1 MRTPLRL
8 LALPTA
14 LLVPLLLLVPGSG
27 ALASPAPPVDL
38 LASAGIVV
46 AAGAPAL
53 PSTLTGDAWLV
64 ADADTGAVLA
74 ARDAHGSRL
83 PASTLKVL
91 TAITLIPKLDPAAL
105 VTPTQEDLNVDGSKV
120 GLVRE
125 NAYPVSTLFTAMLV
139 VSANDAAEALA
150 TANGGI
156 AVTAAQMNAEATRLG
171 ATGTTAV
178 NPSGLDAPGQRSTA
192 YDLALFGRAGL
203 QLPEFRRYI
212 ATRHSTVPGVNGKT
226 IDIQSHDKLL
236 FNYPGAIGI
245 KNGYTVAAKATYI
258 GAATRDGR
266 TVLVTVMHA
275 QPRIWPEVAALLDWG
290 FAAQKAGLASVG
302 RLANPVPVV
311 AASMPTSSTA
321 PIRTRSQARDTSSS
335 GFPWGW
341 IAGLVAVSLVVAF
354 RLRVR
359 LVARR
364 RGR

>member
-8 LALPTA
+8 LALPAA
-14 LLVPLLLLVPGSG
+14 LLVPTVLLALSG
-27 ALASPAPPVDL
+27 AAAAAPSPPPDL
-38 LASAGIVV
+38 LAGTGIAV
-46 AAGAPAL
+46 AAGAPPL
-53 PSTLTGDAWLV
+53 PTSLTGDAWLV

-91 TAITLIPKLDPAAL
+91 TAITLIPKLDPAVL

-125 NAYPVSTLFTAMLV
+125 NAYPIGTLFTAMLV
-139 VSANDAAEALA
+139 VSANDAADTLA

-156 AVTAAQMNAEATRLG
+156 AVTAEQMNAEARRLG

-178 NPSGLDAPGQRSTA
+178 NPSGLDAPGQRSTP

-203 QLPEFRRYI
+203 ALPDFRRYI
-212 ATRHSTVPGVNGKT
+212 ATRHSTVPGVNGKK

-258 GAATRDGR
+258 GAATRDGH
-266 TVLVTVMHA
+266 TLLVTVMHA

-290 FAAQKAGLASVG
+290 FAAEQAGVQPVGQLASPTPVTPT
-302 RLANPVPVV
+302 ATPVPSV
-311 AASMPTSSTA
+311 A
-321 PIRTRSQARDTSSS
+321 PIRTRSQSLDTSSPHS
-335 GFPWGW
+335 PWAW
-341 IAGLVAVSLVVAF
+341 LAGLAILGLVVAV
-354 RLRVR
+354 RLRGR
-359 LVARR
+359 LVSRR